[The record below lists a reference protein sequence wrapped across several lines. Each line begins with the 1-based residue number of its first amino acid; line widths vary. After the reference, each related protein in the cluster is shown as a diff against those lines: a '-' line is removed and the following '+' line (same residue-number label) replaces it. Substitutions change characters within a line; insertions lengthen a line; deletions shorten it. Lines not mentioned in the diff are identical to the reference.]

1 MGSLPL
7 RQSDAA
13 RWTKAAWAATALAGA
28 AAVIIFVLPARKVT
42 IDADPTAHGGHA
54 QTPEKVRVHPTENLG
69 PQNWSALSS
78 TMLSLQSDQPE
89 LEQWWRT
96 EERRRADAA
105 ARAAAENGNA
115 EDGTPTD
122 TRVDGRFAP
131 TWRFIGL
138 MWSGRTPLAILH
150 VDGRQKLARVGD
162 KPIANDEF
170 VIDSIDA
177 EKVIVSRRG
186 SKYEIKREESDRG
199 RVLTDASASVD
210 PESSVFGD
218 QTGIG
223 RRAPT
228 MTRPRN
234 NRQ

>member
-13 RWTKAAWAATALAGA
+13 RWTKAAWGATALAGA
-28 AAVIIFVLPARKVT
+28 AAVIIFVMPARKVT
-42 IDADPTAHGGHA
+42 IGPDPASTTGQA
-54 QTPEKVRVHPTENLG
+54 TRPEKVRVHPTENLG
-69 PQNWSALSS
+69 PQNWSALAP
-78 TMLSLQSDQPE
+78 TMLVLQSDQPE

-96 EERRRADAA
+96 IERRRADEA
-105 ARAAAENGNA
+105 ARLAAEGGDT
-115 EDGTPTD
+115 EDGAQAST
-122 TRVDGRFAP
+122 VSGRFAP

-138 MWSGRTPLAILH
+138 MWNGRTPLAILH
-150 VDGRQKLARVGD
+150 VDGRQKLAGVGE
-162 KPIANDEF
+162 KPVANDEF

-186 SKYEIKREESDRG
+186 NKYEIKREVSERG
-199 RVLTDASASVD
+199 RALTDASVSVN
-210 PESSVFGD
+210 PESGVFGD
-218 QTGIG
+218 QTGVG

-228 MTRPRN
+228 ARPRN